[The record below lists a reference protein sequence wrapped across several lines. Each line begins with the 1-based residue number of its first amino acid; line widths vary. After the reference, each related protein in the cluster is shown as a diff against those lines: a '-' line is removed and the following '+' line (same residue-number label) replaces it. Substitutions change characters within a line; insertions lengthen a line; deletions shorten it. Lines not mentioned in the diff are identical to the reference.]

1 MVRYKNYVIDAD
13 PREFILREEKV
24 IAREDSK
31 KIGET
36 YAEVLGYYQTIE
48 GAVAALEKHMLR
60 KQIASKEMDLK
71 ELKKAIKEIH
81 KDIENELKA

>member
-1 MVRYKNYVIDAD
+1 MIRYKNYVIDAD

-36 YAEVLGYYQTIE
+36 YAEVLGYFQTIE
-48 GAVAALEKHMLR
+48 ATVAALEKHMLR
-60 KQIASKEMDLK
+60 KEIATNDMELK
-71 ELKKAIKEIH
+71 ELKKVIKEIH
-81 KDIENELKA
+81 KDIANELKA

>member
-1 MVRYKNYVIDAD
+1 MIRYKNYVIDAD

-36 YAEVLGYYQTIE
+36 YA
-48 GAVAALEKHMLR
+48 
-60 KQIASKEMDLK
+60 KERDS
-71 ELKKAIKEIH
+71 
-81 KDIENELKA
+81 N

>member
-36 YAEVLGYYQTIE
+36 YAEVLGYFQTIE
-48 GAVAALEKHMLR
+48 GAVASLEKHMLR

-81 KDIENELKA
+81 KDIANELKA

>member
-1 MVRYKNYVIDAD
+1 MIRYKNYVIDAD

-36 YAEVLGYYQTIE
+36 YAEVLGYFQTIE
-48 GAVAALEKHMLR
+48 ATVTAL
-60 KQIASKEMDLK
+60 
-71 ELKKAIKEIH
+71 
-81 KDIENELKA
+81 